1 MGAVVL
7 LLSYPLATT
16 IVDQARTGMFIER
29 RNDTARLASLAA
41 AGDEAALDHL
51 LHRYVD
57 DQNMEG
63 IVLARN
69 GEVVLS
75 SRNPPPT
82 FSHEEWE
89 HISRALNGYRNTE
102 PVVDAPW
109 GTAPMI
115 IAEPVIREGVAVGA
129 VVTLSSTGDLRTNL
143 VVKLAILL
151 LCQLAVVVVCIHAA
165 LRLTNW
171 VLRPVG
177 TLGRL
182 TQAMANGR
190 LDLRISED
198 HGPPELQRLITSFNS
213 MADNV
218 RTALE
223 QQSAFV
229 ADASHQLRNPLSALL
244 LRLDL
249 AATNL
254 PAESGQALEDV
265 REEARRLAVLLDS
278 MLALATARGDAHEPE
293 TVELSWLVN
302 ERIATWSAV
311 ARHKNIQL
319 TSQLSGAGTVTADPY
334 TLASALDAVLDNAVK
349 FTPAGGSVG
358 VSLVNST
365 SDAMTGIR
373 VADNGPGL
381 SAHELGRVGDRF
393 WRSPRHQNVDGS
405 GLGLAIVR
413 RLLHEASG
421 RLDVGLNP
429 PHGLVVTLW
438 LPRQPTPATNML
450 DERGGCVHQDATPS
464 GPGLLLGPATT
475 PQPLRPAAP
484 PRQPE
489 SRDRGTRR

>member
-1 MGAVVL
+1 M
-7 LLSYPLATT
+7 
-16 IVDQARTGMFIER
+16 
-29 RNDTARLASLAA
+29 
-41 AGDEAALDHL
+41 
-51 LHRYVD
+51 
-57 DQNMEG
+57 
-63 IVLARN
+63 
-69 GEVVLS
+69 
-75 SRNPPPT
+75 
-82 FSHEEWE
+82 
-89 HISRALNGYRNTE
+89 
-102 PVVDAPW
+102 
-109 GTAPMI
+109 
-115 IAEPVIREGVAVGA
+115 
-129 VVTLSSTGDLRTNL
+129 
-143 VVKLAILL
+143 
-151 LCQLAVVVVCIHAA
+151 VVCVHAA

-171 VLRPVG
+171 VLRPVR

-190 LDLRISED
+190 LDLRLSED

-249 AATNL
+249 AATTL
-254 PAESGQALEDV
+254 PADSAPALEDV

-278 MLALATARGDAHEPE
+278 MLALATAHETAHEPE
-293 TVELSWLVN
+293 TVELTWLVN
-302 ERIATWSAV
+302 ERIATWSPV
-311 ARHKNIQL
+311 AQHKNIEL
-319 TSQLSGAGTVTADPY
+319 TSQLSGAGTVIADPY

-358 VSLVNST
+358 VSLVNSA

-438 LPRQPTPATNML
+438 LPGQPVAGTSSPVPLPAFGGRHATPSTTAM
-450 DERGGCVHQDATPS
+450 DGSGGRVHSDATPS
-464 GPGLLLGPATT
+464 VPNPSFGAAVTRR
-475 PQPLRPAAP
+475 PLRPAAP
-484 PRQPE
+484 PPRPA
-489 SRDRGTRR
+489 SPDRGRSR